1 MKRAFLLIAA
11 FVFVSAAF
19 AQRPQISP
27 GVGNAVLLARNSIQ
41 IDRDTV
47 VVSGDVIV
55 NDATVGP
62 VLGEKAL
69 SLDRN
74 VTTPAGYKV
83 AATSIDLD
91 QGAVVGGSAY
101 YNTLVNQGTIV
112 GAQFTPLALP
122 VYATLPPALI
132 RVAGPDNVVVADFT
146 TVALDEGSYGTV
158 TVGRGGTL
166 RLNGGGYTFLSM
178 NVSRDASVLYAAPSD
193 VVITGGAEF
202 GNNTTIAPTADS
214 GLTAASMRMQADAAA
229 SPAIHVGQGGKVSAT
244 LYATAGSLVFE
255 QNVVATGAFFA
266 RDIRVGNGGRFTIA
280 SAFNAAPSANAQT
293 VFTSGTTPLVI
304 TLTGSDPE
312 GDALSFSIVSGPS
325 AGTLSAPV
333 STSPT
338 SATVTYTPAA
348 AGAPDS
354 FVFRVTDPGG
364 LSGDAVVRIN
374 PQSEDPPPPA
384 PTTVVAT
391 DASGEV
397 KQDVPVTLDL
407 RGSAPSGVSLTFSIV
422 PSSGPSHG
430 SLGAVTQGTEVPQRS
445 ATVVYTPDAG
455 YTGPDAFQFEAC
467 GVIASTTVCDTALFA
482 LTVETTVVEPPSLA
496 HDVTVST
503 FTDQP
508 VVISLGESTFSVIA
522 RRFTVRPDAAMLDP
536 VEIAGNVAD
545 ANFDGFGD
553 NANALPGSTPVFMSA
568 GVNGLGGAGSN
579 GTVRMQFEWDMS
591 SIVGSVDALQSASIV
606 LPTHRGTIDS
616 LDTFFYWVAASG
628 DGNLTN
634 SDFESPAEQISDAVM
649 SVPPSMPIGADG
661 TFSFSVLAQLRAAA
675 KNGHTRTL
683 IQGRVNESLTG
694 SARGLEVRTTA
705 SGNVGSND
713 VPMLSLATP
722 GVTAPLVYRI
732 TVLPSNGTLSDEF
745 NNAITTVPYTLPS
758 AQVRYAPNTG
768 FTGLDQFTFDVS
780 NGMTVSS
787 ALGKIGVFASDCATS
802 VNGCNNGR

>member
-675 KNGHTRTL
+675 KNGHTFFA